1 MSRPLIKRI
10 RSESKRELPIFE
22 EIAQLQ
28 ERIREHAFKLFQD
41 RGHHGDDL
49 AHWLEAE
56 KEVCGSVSELI
67 EEEHR
72 YLLKIAL
79 AGFEPEDIEITATPR
94 EIIVKAT
101 AQFSKEDEGPESSSI
116 RWSDFQSTDIYRH
129 VELPIEV
136 DIDQIAAK
144 FERGLLTIEAPKTLE
159 PKPETKKK
167 ISATSA

>member
-1 MSRPLIKRI
+1 MSRPLIRRI
-10 RSESKRELPIFE
+10 RSETERELPIFE
-22 EIAQLQ
+22 EIAELQ

-41 RGHHGDDL
+41 RGYHGNDL
-49 AHWLEAE
+49 ADWLEAE

-79 AGFEPEDIEITATPR
+79 AGFEPEDIKITATPR

-101 AQFSKEDEGPESSSI
+101 TQSSEESGELESSSV

-129 VELPIEV
+129 VELPVEV
-136 DIDQIAAK
+136 DVDQIAAK

-159 PKPETKKK
+159 TKPKAKKK
-167 ISATSA
+167 IKATSA